1 MKKEW
6 QTSKTEQSNP
16 GPGHENPKGIH
27 SFYDAE
33 LTSDDHRALLQTGEN
48 VQLYIH

>member
-27 SFYDAE
+27 SFYGAE
-33 LTSDDHRALLQTGEN
+33 LTSEDDRALLQTGEKTH
-48 VQLYIH
+48 IH